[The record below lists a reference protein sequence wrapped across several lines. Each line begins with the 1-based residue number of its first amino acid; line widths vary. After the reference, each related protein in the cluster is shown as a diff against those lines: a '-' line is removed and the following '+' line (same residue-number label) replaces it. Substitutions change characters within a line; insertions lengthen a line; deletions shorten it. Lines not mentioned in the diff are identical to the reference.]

1 MQARSDIGI
10 IHRIPAEDNLPRA
23 RKRALPS
30 SCINGWPHSGRGTI
44 NQFALFE
51 DADCCSGS
59 VGDFLY
65 SLGDEFSGG
74 CKIQLQSLNEFLGF
88 YNRGQIFREV
98 GLESF
103 RAQAIVVLLEHI
115 SGREQLLKR
124 SLVKQRLTLR
134 AGSCLGHK
142 IVIPRQPVGES
153 GKSIVMQSTI
163 QIAAPKHTC
172 GLGAFR

>member
-1 MQARSDIGI
+1 M
-10 IHRIPAEDNLPRA
+10 L
-23 RKRALPS
+23 
-30 SCINGWPHSGRGTI
+30 
-44 NQFALFE
+44 
-51 DADCCSGS
+51 SGS

-65 SLGDEFSGG
+65 SLGDEFRRG
-74 CKIQLQSLNEFLGF
+74 CQIQLQSLNELLGF

-124 SLVKQRLTLR
+124 SLVKQRLSLR

-142 IVIPRQPVGES
+142 IDTPPAGEGS
-153 GKSIVMQSTI
+153 REVYCNAIHNPNPLIKACAEVTDVLMS
-163 QIAAPKHTC
+163 
-172 GLGAFR
+172 R